1 MLMDNI
7 NLESNPPSGD
17 DAANFNLD
25 KVRQAFEA
33 RLPLS
38 ELTGEEQEAYFD
50 LIEALQDE
58 STPAEE
64 AFFAERRRRGV
75 GVGMDDEGNIVFQAP
90 EQTPGQKE
98 LPEDGKS
105 STT

>member
-7 NLESNPPSGD
+7 NLDSNPPSGD

-38 ELTGEEQEAYFD
+38 VLTGDEQEAYFD
-50 LIEALQDE
+50 LLEASQDE
-58 STPAEE
+58 STPEEE
-64 AFFAERRRRGV
+64 AFFADRRLRGV
-75 GVGMDDEGNIVFQAP
+75 GVGMDDEGNIVFQSADL
-90 EQTPGQKE
+90 GSA
-98 LPEDGKS
+98 KS
-105 STT
+105 